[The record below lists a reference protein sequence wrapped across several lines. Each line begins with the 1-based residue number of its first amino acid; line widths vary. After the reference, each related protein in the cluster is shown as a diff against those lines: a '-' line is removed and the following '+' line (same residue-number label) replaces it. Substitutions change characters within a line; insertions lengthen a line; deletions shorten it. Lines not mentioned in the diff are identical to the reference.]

1 MPRDLP
7 IFELEHSL
15 VGELKAHS
23 RLILQAPTGSGK
35 STQVPQILLDHGLLG
50 DGQVVILQP
59 RRLATRLLAAR
70 VASERN
76 GRLGNE
82 VGYQIR
88 FENITSDRTRIRFV
102 TEGILLRQLIQNPE
116 LRGVSAI
123 LFDEFHERHLY
134 GDITLARAL
143 QLQATSRPDLK
154 LAVMSATLDAGL
166 LQKYL
171 EPCAVLSSSGRA
183 FPVAIEYL
191 PKPVGGDGYPIWDL
205 AADELERLAPNTEGD
220 VLVFMPGKYEISR
233 TIAAIRASRVSDR
246 FVVLPLHGELPPA
259 EQDAALAHYQKR
271 RAIVAT
277 NVAETSLTIDGV
289 QVVIDSGLARVARFD
304 ARRGINTL
312 LVEPISRAS
321 ADQRA
326 GRAGRTAPGHCLRL
340 WTEREHLDRAQQEL
354 PEVKRLDLAEVVLTL
369 KASGIEDVA
378 KFRWLEPP
386 NPQAL
391 ARAEQ
396 LLADLGA
403 IRTGLETHA
412 SLGSARAS
420 RAGFGALAETST
432 AISYSKRRL
441 PHFER
446 PWGKYA
452 VTFSTHNR
460 RQLSSAE
467 KDIVLRS
474 VLYAHSHGQYEL
486 YATCVMPDHV
496 HLLFEPQVKGTD
508 SEGGSVFWSLPEI
521 LQAIKSSTAHRI
533 NKASGTG
540 GTVWEKESF
549 DRVIRS
555 ESDLQ
560 EKFEYICRNP
570 WDAGVAAQGE
580 DYPWLWTPE
589 RSPAMA
595 PETAR
600 EARALPSITE
610 LGRRMLAFPVHPRY
624 ARMLL
629 AAQEYRCVPA
639 VALIAALTQGRNL
652 LRRLEGKQARED
664 REDVLG
670 GDAESDLFIL
680 MRAFRYAEKSGFD
693 SQRCTR
699 LGINAGA
706 AREAAQLT
714 EQFLAIARDEGLDL
728 DTGEVKA
735 GSIERCVLAGF
746 PDQVAVRLDAGTL
759 RCALVHGRRG
769 VLARESTVH
778 DARLLV
784 ASEVREI
791 ESSDKERQVLL
802 TLATKIE
809 EDWLREL
816 FPESF
821 REETRVEFD
830 SALRRVV
837 GQRAVLFHDL
847 LLRSEAFS
855 PKSDPAAAQILAQEV
870 LAGTCPLKH
879 WDNAVEQWTERVN
892 FVATEFPELEFPRID
907 DSGKLLLLEQ
917 ICQGATTYKEIKE
930 RPVWPVVKSWLSG
943 TQQQALEDL
952 APERIKLAKGRA
964 AKITY
969 GDSAPPTIAARIQDL
984 YDTPRGLAVGRGR
997 VALRIQVLA
1006 PNHRPIQITNDLETF
1021 WRDGY
1026 PKVKKELQ
1034 RKYPK
1039 HEWR

>member
-1 MPRDLP
+1 MSRADLP
-7 IFELEHSL
+7 IFELEHRIVS
-15 VGELKAHS
+15 ELKAQS
-23 RLILQAPTGSGK
+23 RLIIQAPTGSGK
-35 STQVPQILLDHGLLG
+35 STQVPQILLDQGLLG

-59 RRLATRLLAAR
+59 RRLATRLLATR

-76 GRLGNE
+76 GRLGDE

-102 TEGILLRQLIQNPE
+102 TEGILLRQLIQDPR

-154 LAVMSATLDAGL
+154 LVVMSATLDAGL

-191 PKPVGGDGYPIWDL
+191 AKPVGGDGYPIWDL
-205 AADELERLAPNTEGD
+205 AADELERLAPHTNGD
-220 VLVFMPGKYEISR
+220 VLIFMSGKYEINR
-233 TIAAIRASRVSDR
+233 TISAVRASRVSDR
-246 FVVLPLHGELPPA
+246 FIVLPLHGELPPA

-289 QVVIDSGLARVARFD
+289 QVVIDSGLARIARFD

-312 LVEPISRAS
+312 LVEKISRAS

-340 WTEREHLDRAQQEL
+340 WTEREHLDRPAQEL

-369 KASGIEDVA
+369 KASGVEEVGN
-378 KFRWLEPP
+378 FRWLEPP
-386 NPQAL
+386 EPQAL
-391 ARAEQ
+391 ARGEQ
-396 LLADLGA
+396 LLVDLGA
-403 IRTGLETHA
+403 
-412 SLGSARAS
+412 LG
-420 RAGFGALAETST
+420 
-432 AISYSKRRL
+432 
-441 PHFER
+441 
-446 PWGKYA
+446 
-452 VTFSTHNR
+452 N
-460 RQLSSAE
+460 
-467 KDIVLRS
+467 
-474 VLYAHSHGQYEL
+474 
-486 YATCVMPDHV
+486 
-496 HLLFEPQVKGTD
+496 
-508 SEGGSVFWSLPEI
+508 
-521 LQAIKSSTAHRI
+521 
-533 NKASGTG
+533 
-540 GTVWEKESF
+540 
-549 DRVIRS
+549 
-555 ESDLQ
+555 
-560 EKFEYICRNP
+560 
-570 WDAGVAAQGE
+570 
-580 DYPWLWTPE
+580 
-589 RSPAMA
+589 A
-595 PETAR
+595 PET
-600 EARALPSITE
+600 RALPSITE

-629 AAQEYRCVPA
+629 AAQQYRCVPA

-652 LRRLEGKQARED
+652 LRRPEGKQARED

-670 GDAESDLFIL
+670 SDAESDLFIL
-680 MRAFRYAEKSGFD
+680 MRAFRFAENSRFD
-693 SQRCTR
+693 SQRCAR

-714 EQFLAIARDEGLDL
+714 EQFLAIARDERLDL
-728 DTGEVKA
+728 QSGEVKA

-746 PDQVAVRLDAGTL
+746 PDQVAARLDAGTL

-769 VLARESTVH
+769 VLARESAVH
-778 DARLLV
+778 GARLLV

-791 ESSDKERQVLL
+791 ESSEKERQVLL

-830 SALRRVV
+830 PALRRVT
-837 GQRAVLFHDL
+837 GHRTTLFHDL
-847 LLRSEAFS
+847 VLRSEEFS
-855 PKSDPAAAQILAQEV
+855 PKGDPAAAQLLAREV

-879 WDNAVEQWTERVN
+879 WDNAVEQWIERVN
-892 FVATEFPELEFPRID
+892 FVAAEFPELEFPRID
-907 DSGKLLLLEQ
+907 EAGKLLLLEQ
-917 ICQGATTYKEIKE
+917 ICQGATSYKEIKE
-930 RPVWPVVKSWLSG
+930 RSVWPVVKSWLSAA
-943 TQQQALEDL
+943 QQQTLDDL
-952 APERIKLAKGRA
+952 APERIRLVNGRA

-969 GDSAPPTIAARIQDL
+969 GDAAPPTIAARIQDL

-997 VALRIQVLA
+997 TALRIQVLA
-1006 PNHRPIQITNDLETF
+1006 PNHRPIQITNDLENF
-1021 WRDGY
+1021 WREGY
-1026 PKVKKELQ
+1026 PKIKKELQ